1 MGHATLEPFAPS
13 TSIISR
19 SSLLRDKHRIA
30 TSIASRLRHFR
41 SHDMPI
47 IGSHRD
53 LDVWLVSMDLV
64 DVIFRQVKAM
74 PREEFDLQRQ
84 IKRAAISIPTNV
96 AEGWCRK
103 DRTQAF
109 QNHVSIAMGS
119 GGELDTELEVCFRNN
134 LLQREQCREITALLN
149 RTRPMLR
156 RLHDSL

>member
-1 MGHATLEPFAPS
+1 
-13 TSIISR
+13 
-19 SSLLRDKHRIA
+19 
-30 TSIASRLRHFR
+30 
-41 SHDMPI
+41 MPP

-64 DVIFRQVKAM
+64 DEVLRRVKTM
-74 PREEFDLQRQ
+74 PRDEFDLKRQ
-84 IKRAAISIPTNV
+84 IKNAAISIPSNV

-103 DRTQAF
+103 DRSQAF

-119 GGELDTELEVCFRNN
+119 GGELDTELEICYRND
-134 LLQREQCREITALLN
+134 LLKREDCRNISALLN

>member
-1 MGHATLEPFAPS
+1 MAP
-13 TSIISR
+13 
-19 SSLLRDKHRIA
+19 
-30 TSIASRLRHFR
+30 
-41 SHDMPI
+41 

-64 DVIFRQVKAM
+64 DEVLRRVKTM
-74 PREEFDLQRQ
+74 PRDEFDLKDQ
-84 IKRAAISIPTNV
+84 IKAAAISIPANV

-119 GGELDTELEVCFRNN
+119 AGELDTELEVCFRNN
-134 LLQREQCREITALLN
+134 LLKRDDCREISAMLN
-149 RTRPMLR
+149 RVRPMLR